1 MGYFIE
7 FLPIVANLSSIIGIL
22 LLFFTGKQEEMK

>member
-7 FLPIVANLSSIIGIL
+7 FLPIVANLSSIIGIFTAFYL
-22 LLFFTGKQEEMK
+22 LENKKK